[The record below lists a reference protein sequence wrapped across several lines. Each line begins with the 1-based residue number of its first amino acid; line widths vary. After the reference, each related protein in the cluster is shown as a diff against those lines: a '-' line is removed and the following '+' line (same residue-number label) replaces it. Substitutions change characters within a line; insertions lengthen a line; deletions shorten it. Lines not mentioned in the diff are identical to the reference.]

1 MVGEL
6 VRKIESDY
14 VRGTTKLGDYVD
26 FSMYDTIEK
35 INAYLNSKFTSG
47 QTDSLGRE
55 KPFFNIVVAA
65 SNIWYRATDIDRS
78 NIKIKPTKSK
88 DSIDALMA
96 TAHLQDWMR
105 RENFGAFLNEW
116 GRVLARYGSAI
127 IKVVE
132 NSSGLHLMVPPWNRI
147 IVDPVDFDANPKI
160 EILDLTEGQLRKND
174 SYDQKV
180 VSELCASAKQN
191 RQTMGRVTQDSKSDY
206 IRVYEIHGELPL
218 SYLTGNEKD
227 ETTYVQ
233 QMHVISF
240 VGVGKGRKREYE
252 DFTLYSGK
260 EAKDPYMIT
269 HLIKEEGRTLSIG
282 SVEHLFDVQWMMN
295 HTMKNIKDTLDIA
308 SKIFFQTG
316 DPRFLDKN
324 VLTAV
329 ESGDFFHYDAKYGP
343 ATQMN
348 TQHDIVSS
356 QNFLNQWKTL
366 GNEIVGV
373 SESMLGA
380 QPKSGTAWRQTEAIL
395 QENYSLFELMT
406 ENKGLYLEDLLRKFI
421 IPHLKTKMNTKE
433 EVMAVLSAN
442 DLQVIDSKYIKNK
455 AIREH
460 NKRAIEDILNGNETQ
475 TFDQVTAEQ
484 PIREELNQ
492 MGNKRSFKPVI
503 LKDGKEV
510 EVDWA
515 EQFKDLE
522 WEVEID
528 ITGEQRNIQEALT
541 TLNTA
546 LKLILIPGFDQNK
559 RAQMIVNRALEMT
572 GVLSPLEIASLPAAP
587 PTAGGSNVGME

>member
-1 MVGEL
+1 
-6 VRKIESDY
+6 
-14 VRGTTKLGDYVD
+14 
-26 FSMYDTIEK
+26 
-35 INAYLNSKFTSG
+35 
-47 QTDSLGRE
+47 
-55 KPFFNIVVAA
+55 
-65 SNIWYRATDIDRS
+65 
-78 NIKIKPTKSK
+78 
-88 DSIDALMA
+88 
-96 TAHLQDWMR
+96 
-105 RENFGAFLNEW
+105 
-116 GRVLARYGSAI
+116 
-127 IKVVE
+127 
-132 NSSGLHLMVPPWNRI
+132 
-147 IVDPVDFDANPKI
+147 
-160 EILDLTEGQLRKND
+160 
-174 SYDQKV
+174 
-180 VSELCASAKQN
+180 
-191 RQTMGRVTQDSKSDY
+191 MGRVTQDSKSDY

-218 SYLTGNEKD
+218 SYLTGEEKD

-233 QMHVISF
+233 QMHVVSF

-282 SVEHLFDVQWMMN
+282 SVEHLFDTQWMMN

-308 SKIFFQTG
+308 SKIFFQTS

-406 ENKGLYLEDLLRKFI
+406 ENKGIDLEKLLRKHI
-421 IPHLKTKMNTKE
+421 IPFVKKKMNSKE

-442 DLQVIDSKYIKNK
+442 DLQVIDSKYIKNQ
-455 AIREH
+455 AIREY
-460 NKRAIEDILNGNETQ
+460 NKRAIEDILNGSEAQPFN
-475 TFDQVTAEQ
+475 QVEAEQ
-484 PIREELNQ
+484 PIREELSQ

-515 EQFKDLE
+515 EQFKNLE

-572 GVLSPLEIASLPAAP
+572 GVLSPLEIASLPAS
-587 PTAGGSNVGME
+587 PTAGGSNVGMEDLIKQKQNVV